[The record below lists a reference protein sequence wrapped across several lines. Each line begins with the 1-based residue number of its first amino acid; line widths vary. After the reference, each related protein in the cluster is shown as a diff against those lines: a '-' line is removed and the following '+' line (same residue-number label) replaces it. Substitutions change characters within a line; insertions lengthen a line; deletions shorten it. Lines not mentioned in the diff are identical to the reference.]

1 MAFARDYTPAQTLK
15 ILNESEG
22 QAGTSGELAHAFSRH
37 LRNSAHGGVGKAAFA
52 ARWETDPYDD
62 NTDYRINSGWL
73 AKGDMAVL
81 LCRLLNSP
89 IGQAGLHGLD
99 GAADRVCVNGFFK
112 DVSGFGGTSLGG
124 AVAEL
129 RALPQPADFIYH
141 DDHPKN
147 PLRGQLKTIKT
158 KPMKFKGVIR
168 MKDIVGAVAVLDKMG
183 TRLHVQTF
191 YPLFTVVGR
200 GFAEYRMG
208 TSVVTK
214 SETQTDYIHTTI
226 ELRT

>member
-15 ILNESEG
+15 ILNDSEG
-22 QAGTSGELAHAFSRH
+22 QPGTSGENAHAFSRH
-37 LRNSAHGGVGKAAFA
+37 LRNSGHGGVSKATFA
-52 ARWETDPYDD
+52 ARWENDPYDD
-62 NTDYRINSGWL
+62 NSEYRINSGWL
-73 AKGDMAVL
+73 GKGDMAVL

-89 IGQAGLHGLD
+89 IGQAGLGGLD
-99 GAADRVCVNGFFK
+99 GSADRVCVNAFFS
-112 DVSGFGGTSLGG
+112 DTSGFGGTSLGG
-124 AVAEL
+124 AVAVL
-129 RALPQPADFIYH
+129 RGLPQPAEFIYH

-168 MKDIVGAVAVLDKMG
+168 MKDIVGGVAVLDKMG

-191 YPLFTVVGR
+191 YPLFEVKGR

-214 SETQTDYIHTTI
+214 SETHTDYIHTTI
-226 ELRT
+226 ELRI